1 MKTINFTW
9 RKIYANVAGI
19 ALCFLLIWLTAF
31 IGMSVEKIFRIESV
45 EGDFILCLT
54 AFVLMGGCIIFSIVM
69 SRRFNHMMMSKAV
82 KNQQVI
88 CEYLNGAYEDKI
100 PARMK
105 TAEGRQRIL
114 NYLVSGKATSV
125 TGAVWMARKKK
136 ADKVVFGGLF
146 AIFGFVFRAVDKM
159 ISEEFEACGHAI
171 GGAIGNVT
179 GSISSGTVFD
189 NIGSG
194 ASVTEDNTWKI
205 TREKNRA
212 VAMRTQ
218 AQNAAMAAPGS
229 YNAQRRA
236 ELANQQRIK
245 ANNMWKQNF

>member
-105 TAEGRQRIL
+105 TAEGRQ
-114 NYLVSGKATSV
+114 
-125 TGAVWMARKKK
+125 
-136 ADKVVFGGLF
+136 
-146 AIFGFVFRAVDKM
+146 
-159 ISEEFEACGHAI
+159 
-171 GGAIGNVT
+171 
-179 GSISSGTVFD
+179 
-189 NIGSG
+189 
-194 ASVTEDNTWKI
+194 
-205 TREKNRA
+205 
-212 VAMRTQ
+212 
-218 AQNAAMAAPGS
+218 
-229 YNAQRRA
+229 
-236 ELANQQRIK
+236 
-245 ANNMWKQNF
+245 